1 MNLVK
6 AMSAVSG
13 MTLASRVAGL
23 AREVLAAAW
32 FGAGMQMDAFNVAF
46 RAPNMLRRLFAEGAF
61 SQAFVPVLA
70 ELRARQTAQESGAFV
85 SRVATLMATVLL
97 LIVALVVIFPEPLVR
112 LLAAGFYAN
121 PEKARITEDLTR
133 ITFGYIGLVSL
144 VALMGSVLNVE
155 RRFSVAA
162 FAPVLLNLAMIGAAW
177 GLRDR
182 FAVPVTAL
190 AIGVIAGGIAQFAL
204 LVWGLHRAH
213 FHFAWDVSWR
223 DPNVRRVLRLM
234 VPALFGVSAAQISL
248 LINTQIA
255 STMPTG
261 TVSWL
266 SYADRLME
274 FPTALLGVAAGTI
287 ILPSLVRHHAD
298 ADSAAYSQLLDWG
311 LRVTVLL
318 TLPAALALGLLA
330 TPLVATLFHH
340 GLFSATDVVA
350 TQAAVIAYAVGL
362 LGLVIL
368 KILAPAFYARQEI
381 SIVVKCSLASLVFTQ
396 ICNAVFLI
404 GLGLPGHVALA
415 LSVGLGACANAAL
428 LFAVLRRRSIYLPQP
443 GWGRFTLQVLAA
455 TGAMGL
461 VLWLLRGQDRSW
473 LYVESLTRIAWLAGL
488 TLVGALVYFGALTAL
503 GWRPRTFFRHEQ

>member
-255 STMPTG
+255 SMMPTG

-287 ILPSLVRHHAD
+287 ILPSLVRRHAAGD
-298 ADSAAYSQLLDWG
+298 ADGYSRLLDWG
-311 LRVTVLL
+311 LRVTMLL
-318 TLPAALALGLLA
+318 SVPAALALIVLA

-340 GLFSATDVVA
+340 GQFTVADVAA
-350 TQAAVIAYAVGL
+350 TQGAVAAYGIGLVGL
-362 LGLVIL
+362 VMV
-368 KILAPAFYARQEI
+368 KILAPAFYARREI
-381 SIVVKCSLASLVFTQ
+381 GIVV
-396 ICNAVFLI
+396 
-404 GLGLPGHVALA
+404 
-415 LSVGLGACANAAL
+415 
-428 LFAVLRRRSIYLPQP
+428 
-443 GWGRFTLQVLAA
+443 
-455 TGAMGL
+455 
-461 VLWLLRGQDRSW
+461 
-473 LYVESLTRIAWLAGL
+473 
-488 TLVGALVYFGALTAL
+488 
-503 GWRPRTFFRHEQ
+503 